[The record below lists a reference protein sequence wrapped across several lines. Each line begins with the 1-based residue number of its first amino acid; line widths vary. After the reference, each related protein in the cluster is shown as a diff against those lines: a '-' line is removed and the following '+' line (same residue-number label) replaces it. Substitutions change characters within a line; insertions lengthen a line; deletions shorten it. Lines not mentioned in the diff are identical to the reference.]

1 MLVATVPH
9 LHVITLL
16 VCVTLGVLGVAIAL
30 GPRDDGTSKSLRRS
44 LLAATAIA
52 IVLRAAFSLV
62 QIGAVY
68 DINSYAVIGG
78 AVRHGV
84 NVYSSVGAGHYNYP
98 PVEMWWSALASTL
111 FPGGPTDQF
120 ATLVK
125 IPFWLADA
133 AIVPTLAWLAPAGR
147 QRQAAWLYALNPI
160 AITVAC
166 LHGQF
171 DALVVLPL
179 LLAVGCLRKDQLA
192 RSALLFGVATAVKT
206 WPLLVLPPIL
216 SVVSPRRWARYVALA
231 AVPGGA
237 VTLAYLAIQHDVG
250 ISDALNRVF
259 GYVPPATQSFGITL
273 SGSSAAVLGKLDLLI
288 AVLVVGVAVLE
299 YRRGRSL
306 ESRVALATLLIVALS
321 PTVGNQYYVWP
332 IAFLL
337 VAGRMRVAAA
347 YTMLVGP
354 AVAYVALNVN
364 APPFVAT
371 PPLYARG
378 LFVIATIS
386 LVGLAG
392 VLLYELIATSRSAS
406 GSASRGRLQR
416 ATGQPL
422 DEPQREAVS

>member
-1 MLVATVPH
+1 MLMATIPN
-9 LHVITLL
+9 LHAITLL
-16 VCVTLGVLGVAIAL
+16 ACVALGFLCVPIAL
-30 GPRDDGTSKSLRRS
+30 RPRADCESNNLVRS
-44 LLAATAIA
+44 ILAATIVAV
-52 IVLRAAFSLV
+52 VLRGAFSVV
-62 QIGAVY
+62 QIGALY

-147 QRQAAWLYALNPI
+147 RSQAVWLYALNPI

-171 DALVVLPL
+171 DALVILPL
-179 LLAVGCLRKDQLA
+179 LLAVGFLRKDQRG
-192 RSALLFGVATAVKT
+192 RSALLFGIATAVKT
-206 WPLLVLPPIL
+206 WPLLVLPAIL
-216 SVVSPRRWARYVALA
+216 SVIRPRRWPRYVALA

-237 VTLAYLAIQHDVG
+237 VTLIYLAVHHDV
-250 ISDALNRVF
+250 SLNDALNRIL

-273 SGSSAAVLGKLDLLI
+273 SGRSTAVLGRLDLLI

-299 YRRGRSL
+299 YRRGRTL
-306 ESRVALATLLIVALS
+306 ESRVALATLLVVALS

-364 APPFVAT
+364 AAPYVANPP
-371 PPLYARG
+371 PYARG
-378 LFVIATIS
+378 LFVVATIS
-386 LVGLAG
+386 LVGLVG
-392 VLLYELIATSRSAS
+392 GLLYELIATSRSAPGS
-406 GSASRGRLQR
+406 GSRAQSQHAYGR
-416 ATGQPL
+416 PL
-422 DEPQREAVS
+422 NEPQREAVY